1 MALTSIRNVNSLS
14 DPLKMF
20 QIRLTFGDG
29 AKTLSNLMAKV
40 TDKATSWVNERSKIA
55 TNHAFGGITGT
66 GAIGVGSIMGP
77 NGIILSKDFELRC
90 TSFTYPG
97 ANIST
102 TDLMVYNHSRKFPTY
117 NDKSG
122 TLTVEVVED
131 MNASVIQAINN
142 WCDVIHNQFN
152 GMQGTSEFY
161 ATNAA
166 MDIEDQNGK
175 SQRRI
180 FLHGVWPMRLNPLNV
195 KTSSSD
201 AVTVKIDFNYDWYS
215 EVNTLV

>member
-1 MALTSIRNVNSLS
+1 MALTSFREVNGLN

-20 QIRLTFGDG
+20 QIRITFGDG

-40 TDKATSWVNERSKIA
+40 TDKVSSYVNNKLASPANKLLDKVGI
-55 TNHAFGGITGT
+55 GGSLGI
-66 GAIGVGSIMGP
+66 GSIMGP
-77 NGIILSKDFELRC
+77 NGIVIKKEFELRC

-97 ANIST
+97 ATIST
-102 TDLMVYNHSRKFPTY
+102 SELVVYNHSRKFATY

-122 TLTVEVVED
+122 VLTVEVVED
-131 MNASVIQAINN
+131 MNASVLQAINN

-152 GMQGTSEFY
+152 GGMGTTEYY

-166 MDIEDQNGK
+166 MDIMDQNNK

-180 FLHGVWPMRLNPLNV
+180 FLHGVWPIKLSPISV
-195 KTSSSD
+195 KTSSSE

-215 EVNTLV
+215 EINTLV